1 MISISEFGVIN
12 NSEFRIPNSELKEN
26 SEFRTLN
33 RVMKEA
39 YIVSSVRTAIG
50 KAPRGTLRNVRPDD
64 LGATAVTGAIANVP
78 KLEPAQ
84 IDDVIMGCAFPEG
97 EQGFNLGRVVAQ
109 RAGLPDSVP
118 GCTVNRFCAS
128 GLQTI
133 AMASQAIMT
142 GQADLIVAGG
152 AESMSLMPMGGNY
165 LSPNP
170 ELVSNSPNTYITMGI
185 TAENVAKEYNISRHD
200 QDQFALR
207 SHKRA
212 LAAIGR
218 DRFQAEIIPIK
229 FKETVYAEGKPQTL
243 ERIFEVDE
251 GPRSDTSMEALA
263 KLKPVFHAQGTVTAG
278 NSSQMSDGAA
288 AAVVM
293 SMRMMNQLKVRPM
306 AKLLGYA
313 VAGVAP
319 EIMGIGPV
327 AAVPK
332 VLKQVGL
339 TLNDIGLIELNE
351 AFAGQSLAVI
361 RKLGL
366 DEDIINVN
374 GGAIALG
381 HPLGCTGAKLTA
393 TILHEMQR
401 RDIRYG
407 MVTMCIGGGMGAA
420 GVFENLML

>member
-1 MISISEFGVIN
+1 
-12 NSEFRIPNSELKEN
+12 
-26 SEFRTLN
+26 
-33 RVMKEA
+33 MKEA

-50 KAPRGTLRNVRPDD
+50 KAPRGTLHNVRPDD
-64 LGATAVTGAIANVP
+64 LGATAVQGAMAKVP
-78 KLEPAQ
+78 VLKPEL
-84 IDDVIMGCAFPEG
+84 IDDVMMGCAFPEG
-97 EQGFNLGRVVAQ
+97 EQGFNLGRIVAQ

-142 GQADLIVAGG
+142 GQAEVIVAGG
-152 AESMSLMPMGGNY
+152 AESMSLMPMGGHY
-165 LSPNP
+165 LAPNP
-170 ELVSNSPNTYITMGI
+170 ELIDHSPEPYITMGI
-185 TAENVAKEYNISRHD
+185 TAENVVKEFHISRED

-207 SHKRA
+207 SHNRA
-212 LAAIGR
+212 LAAIKSGR
-218 DRFQAEIIPIK
+218 FTGEIVPITV
-229 FKETVYAEGKPQTL
+229 KETIYDQGQPKTIEK
-243 ERIFEVDE
+243 IFAIDE
-251 GPRSDTSMEALA
+251 GVRADTSLEALA
-263 KLKPVFHAQGTVTAG
+263 KLKPVFHVKGTVTAG
-278 NSSQMSDGAA
+278 NASQMSDGAA
-288 AAVVM
+288 ASIIV
-293 SMRMMNQLKVRPM
+293 SQKILDELQLKPM

-313 VAGVAP
+313 VAGVPPA
-319 EIMGIGPV
+319 IMGTGPIE
-327 AAVPK
+327 AVPK

-339 TLNDIGLIELNE
+339 TLADIGLIELNE

-361 RKLGL
+361 RKLAL

-393 TILHEMQR
+393 TLLHEMQR
-401 RDIRYG
+401 RGIRYG

>member
-1 MISISEFGVIN
+1 
-12 NSEFRIPNSELKEN
+12 
-26 SEFRTLN
+26 
-33 RVMKEA
+33 MKEA

-50 KAPRGTLRNVRPDD
+50 KAPRGTLHNVRPDD
-64 LGATAVTGAIANVP
+64 LGATAVKGAIAKIPNLDP
-78 KLEPAQ
+78 GLIE
-84 IDDVIMGCAFPEG
+84 DVIMGCAFPEG
-97 EQGFNLGRVVAQ
+97 EQGFNLGRIVA
-109 RAGLPDSVP
+109 RGAGLPDSVP

-133 AMASQAIMT
+133 AMASQTIMT
-142 GQADLIVAGG
+142 GQADIIVAGG

-170 ELVSNSPNTYITMGI
+170 ELIAQSPNTYITMGI
-185 TAENVAKEYNISRHD
+185 TAENVAQEYHISRQD

-207 SHKRA
+207 SHKKA
-212 LAAIGR
+212 LTAINKGH
-218 DRFQAEIIPIK
+218 FKAEIVPVN
-229 FKETVYAEGKPQTL
+229 FKETIYIDGTTETR
-243 ERIFEVDE
+243 ERLFEVDE
-251 GPRSDTSMEALA
+251 GPRTDTSMSALA
-263 KLKPVFHAQGTVTAG
+263 KLKPVFHAKGTATAG

-288 AAVVM
+288 ATVVM
-293 SMRMMNQLKVRPM
+293 SMKIINQLHIRPM

-327 AAVPK
+327 VAVPK
-332 VLKQVGL
+332 VLQQVGL

-366 DEDIINVN
+366 DENIINVN

-393 TILHEMQR
+393 TLLHEMQR
-401 RDIRYG
+401 RGIRYG
-407 MVTMCIGGGMGAA
+407 MITMCVGGGMGAA